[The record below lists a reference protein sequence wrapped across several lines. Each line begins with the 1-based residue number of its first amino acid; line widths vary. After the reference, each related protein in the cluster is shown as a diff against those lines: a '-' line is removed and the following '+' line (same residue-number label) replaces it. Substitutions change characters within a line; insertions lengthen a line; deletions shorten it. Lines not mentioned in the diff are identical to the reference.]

1 MRAILAVL
9 LFVPFLF
16 SCIEEEESRELEAIT
31 EQSLKAVVRDR
42 KIDAMEYCCSD
53 CPCDQKIGQGTDF
66 GFPGNNQV
74 RINDNYYDIE
84 NIFSYRVEI
93 FHDNLQKER
102 RLILY
107 FD

>member
-1 MRAILAVL
+1 MRTLFAFFLILPL
-9 LFVPFLF
+9 LF
-16 SCIEEEESRELEAIT
+16 SCATEEESRELEAIT
-31 EQSLKAVVRDR
+31 EQTLKNVVRDK
-42 KIDAMEYCCSD
+42 KIDALEYCCSD

-74 RINDNYYDIE
+74 RINDNYYDID
-84 NIFSYRVEI
+84 NIFSYRMEI